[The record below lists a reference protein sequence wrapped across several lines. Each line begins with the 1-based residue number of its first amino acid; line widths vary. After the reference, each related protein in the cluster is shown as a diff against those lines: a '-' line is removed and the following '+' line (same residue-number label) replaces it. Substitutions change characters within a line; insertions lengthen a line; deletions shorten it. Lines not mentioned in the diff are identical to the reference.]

1 LIVNHILKLQAESAG
16 ANQRIIGLIE
26 RIHEFRAHIQSS
38 KFAPQADGTRG
49 DWISTADVNRWLR
62 YIENGTNE

>member
-1 LIVNHILKLQAESAG
+1 MNHILKLQADNVG
-16 ANQRIIGLIE
+16 ANHRIIGLIE
-26 RIHEFRAHIQSS
+26 RIHEFRAHIQSN

-62 YIENGTNE
+62 YIENGNDE

>member
-1 LIVNHILKLQAESAG
+1 VNHIHKLQAENAG
-16 ANQRIIGLIE
+16 ANHRIIGLIE

-38 KFAPQADGTRG
+38 KFGPQADGTRG

-62 YIENGTNE
+62 YIENETAQ